1 MPGTSK
7 KQLVWALLD
16 RHGRT
21 YAEELGIDV
30 RKQTPSSLFQLL
42 CASALYSARI
52 DSSIATEA
60 ARNLKRAGWRTAEK
74 MADSTWSDRVSEL
87 NEAGSTRYQER
98 TASMLG
104 EMAKTVL
111 DRWDGDLRKL
121 RDQAERDP
129 KQERR
134 LLKEAKGIGDTGVD
148 IFSAR
153 RRQPGTRS
161 PLRRPPRPR
170 RCQAARP
177 RQRPEGPRP
186 ARRRRRLRPPRG
198 SAGADRARRGPRRD
212 PRHRERLRPWKPRPG
227 QSNGCLRRS
236 ARCASG

>member
-148 IFSAR
+148 IFFR
-153 RRQPGTRS
+153 EG
-161 PLRRPPRPR
+161 
-170 RCQAARP
+170 QAAWDEIRP
-177 RQRPEGPRP
+177 F
-186 ARRRRRLRPPRG
+186 
-198 SAGADRARRGPRRD
+198 ADRRALDAAKRLDLGSDPKALARLADGAAFD
-212 PRHRERLRPWKPRPG
+212 RLVAALVRTELAGDHDEIRATA
-227 QSNGCLRRS
+227 S
-236 ARCASG
+236 A